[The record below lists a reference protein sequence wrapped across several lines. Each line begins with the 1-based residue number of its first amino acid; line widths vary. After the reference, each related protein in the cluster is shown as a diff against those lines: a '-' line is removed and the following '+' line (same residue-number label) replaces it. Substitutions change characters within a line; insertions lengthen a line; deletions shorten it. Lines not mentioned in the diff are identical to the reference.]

1 MARFES
7 IYINYALI
15 ALIASVHHLETVR
28 YLFDGKL
35 DTMEA
40 YTAKVIDVCNKALT
54 SGNIRH
60 PPITHRIKKWE
71 SAEGTLR
78 RRQKERIA
86 RQRLRTVVQSKG
98 WSWPDWCRIL
108 GQEQC
113 EEEIGPFQNPQEILD
128 ALHDFSGLR
137 ISLYFPGDVERVV
150 SLLSNRL
157 QVISKWRKDQDSD
170 IAQKLEKCIEV
181 LNEPG
186 AAGKAA
192 DLVKGE
198 FPGYRATHLIVKL
211 APKDIPPTKISPW
224 KDIKVEIQIGTLIM
238 HVWSEI
244 EHDMLYK
251 PLASQDQ
258 KISREEEQ
266 VLNIING
273 IVMTGEGALRQLETC
288 MERRQDQRTK
298 DKSAFAISHH
308 ELGVWIEKYCAERAK
323 PLVSHD
329 WNRLPELFEILKA
342 TGDHKHSEVESI
354 VEEVFQ
360 DQEKEARR
368 DTISLFMLQ
377 VLCKRNLEAQPPS
390 LELNG
395 AGMLGPTAQFW
406 AIHFVHSL
414 NMATYLGVE
423 EKFIGIPDRPEPSMT
438 KMLDILHPYHPRC
451 GDAADAQAIIYY
463 CHGLLHRQHNP
474 WVRVATLLS
483 RTIGV
488 IRTTDFG
495 DSHDIL
501 VPGIMSRFFHLKSV
515 SAINSSLGTGIMDV
529 EQYWIIGFVRYYLD
543 RESSRLSYDVW
554 DQIKLLSTESRSPID
569 QQFFKPSNVPWH
581 LFEYPDSR
589 SWELIDPP
597 ILTLKRLGSGVSA
610 IDSSK
615 IQETSDSA
623 EGILTLLYRL
633 HCRKNWAQ
641 VKESYKLA
649 SSLGRPAI
657 PDYSNS
663 HPVTPQSHHAPGL
676 GPLHHIPVGKLR
688 YDIRY
693 GGSLPPL
700 APPVKPLPAIP
711 ESTRADWPL
720 GPEESNLSVPRTLV
734 ELPAAIPQEPILT
747 HDSVT
752 SPVDWMRHSSPHF

>member
-1 MARFES
+1 MASQDISEDRFK
-7 IYINYALI
+7 
-15 ALIASVHHLETVR
+15 HHLETVR
-28 YLFDGKL
+28 FLFDSKL

-40 YTAKVIDVCNKALT
+40 YTTKVIDICNKALT

-78 RRQKERIA
+78 RRHKERIA
-86 RQRLRTVVQSKG
+86 RQRLRFVVQSKG

-113 EEEIGPFQNPQEILD
+113 EEEIGPFEGPHQILD

-137 ISLYFPGDVERVV
+137 TSLYFPGNVERVV

-170 IAQKLEKCIEV
+170 IAQKLENCIEV

-211 APKDIPPTKISPW
+211 APKDIPPAKFPPW

-266 VLNIING
+266 VLDIING
-273 IVMTGEGALRQLETC
+273 IVMTGEGALRQLETSI
-288 MERRQDQRTK
+288 ERR
-298 DKSAFAISHH
+298 HH

-360 DQEKEARR
+360 DQEEEARR

-377 VLCKRNLEAQPPS
+377 VLCRRNLEVQPPS

-423 EKFIGIPDRPEPSMT
+423 EKFIGILDRPEPSLT
-438 KMLDILHPYHPRC
+438 KILDILHPYHPHC

-501 VPGIMSRFFHLKSV
+501 VPGITSRFFHLKSV
-515 SAINSSLGTGIMDV
+515 CVINSSLGTRIMDL

-581 LFEYPDSR
+581 LFELSDSR

-597 ILTLKRLGSGVSA
+597 ILTLKRLGSRVSA
-610 IDSSK
+610 IDSPT
-615 IQETSDSA
+615 IQVSSDSA

-633 HCRKNWAQ
+633 HCRKNWAG
-641 VKESYKLA
+641 VEESYKLA
-649 SSLGRPAI
+649 RSLGRPSI
-657 PDYSNS
+657 PDYLNS
-663 HPVTPQSHHAPGL
+663 HPVTPQSHHAPGM
-676 GPLHHIPVGKLR
+676 GQLHNMPGGKPR

-693 GGSLPPL
+693 GEAFHHVRQPSNHFH
-700 APPVKPLPAIP
+700 
-711 ESTRADWPL
+711 TRADWPF
-720 GPEESNLSVPRTLV
+720 GPEESNLSVSRTPV
-734 ELPAAIPQEPILT
+734 EAPAAVPQ
-747 HDSVT
+747 
-752 SPVDWMRHSSPHF
+752 